1 MRPIAGVLKLHAAM
15 TLPSRASL
23 LTTLLVGLGLLCCI
37 YLAAL
42 KLINAP
48 CPLEGCGNIINSRYG
63 TIHGIPLPLLAI
75 PLWIVLALPVTRPW
89 QVRLQFASVLL
100 LALGGLVL
108 MGIQYIVLRGF
119 CAFCTLHAFT
129 ALAAAVALPV
139 RGRAHAW
146 LPALMLAL
154 ALPLVLAVKD
164 STEARFRSSEAPV
177 ASAPLGPNTPGSGVA
192 PAPPTLSLPAN
203 IDQAAFR
210 WLGEIDAKRSPLLV
224 VSFQCAHCLDLLEQT
239 LRRPQFGSFKGP
251 KIFVYA
257 QPHDS
262 ADSIAVLA
270 AMLSVAG
277 TPREQFAAVFS
288 QLDSL
293 RDPLL
298 NHDSKELRR
307 QLGILFPKYTEK
319 LADAGRQFNVQV
331 VALKFVPGKG
341 SPFLLLPDG
350 SSTYGVAT
358 SDLLFP

>member
-1 MRPIAGVLKLHAAM
+1 M

-42 KLINAP
+42 KLVNAP
-48 CPLEGCGNIINSRYG
+48 CPLSGCGDIINSRYG
-63 TIHGIPLPLLAI
+63 AIHGIPLPLLAI
-75 PLWIVLALPVTRPW
+75 PLWIVLALPATRPL
-89 QVRLQFASVLL
+89 QVRLQLGSVFL

-108 MGIQYIVLRGF
+108 MGIQFIVLKGF
-119 CAFCTLHAFT
+119 CPFCTLHAAA
-129 ALAAAVALPV
+129 ALAAAFSLPM
-139 RGRAHAW
+139 RGMAHAW

-154 ALPLVLAVKD
+154 ALPVVLGVKN
-164 STEARFRSSEAPV
+164 SAETSFGSWEAP
-177 ASAPLGPNTPGSGVA
+177 ASSSPAGPNAPGSGVA
-192 PAPPTLSLPAN
+192 PAPPSLPAN
-203 IDQAAFR
+203 VDQAAFR
-210 WLGEIDAKRSPLLV
+210 WLGEIDSKRSPLLV

-239 LRRPQFGSFKGP
+239 LRRPQFGSLKGP

-270 AMLSVAG
+270 AMLSIPG
-277 TPREQFAAVFS
+277 TPHEEFAAVFS

-298 NHDSKELRR
+298 NHDSKGLRR
-307 QLGILFPKYTEK
+307 QLGILFPRYTEK
-319 LADAGRQFNVQV
+319 LELAQRQFNVQV
-331 VALKFVPGKG
+331 VALKYVPGKG

-350 SSTYGVAT
+350 SSTYGVVT
-358 SDLLFP
+358 GDLLFP

>member
-1 MRPIAGVLKLHAAM
+1 M

-48 CPLEGCGNIINSRYG
+48 CPLEGCGEIINSRYG
-63 TIHGIPLPLLAI
+63 TIHGIPLPLFAI
-75 PLWIVLALPVTRPW
+75 PLWVVLALPAARPW
-89 QVRLQFASVLL
+89 QGLLQLGSALS

-108 MGIQYIVLRGF
+108 MGIQFFVLKGF
-119 CAFCTLHAFT
+119 CPFCTLHAAA
-129 ALAAAVALPV
+129 ALAAAFAFPIK
-139 RGRAHAW
+139 GRAHSW

-154 ALPLVLAVKD
+154 ALPVILAVKE
-164 STEARFRSSEAPV
+164 SAEARFQSLGSPASSSPAVPK
-177 ASAPLGPNTPGSGVA
+177 APGSA
-192 PAPPTLSLPAN
+192 AEPAPPPLSLPAN

-224 VSFQCAHCLDLLEQT
+224 VSFQCSHCLDLLEQT
-239 LRRPQFGSFKGP
+239 LRRPQFGSLKGP

-270 AMLSVAG
+270 AMLSVPG
-277 TPREQFAAVFS
+277 TPQEEFAAVFS
-288 QLDSL
+288 QLDNL

-307 QLGILFPKYTEK
+307 QLGVLFPKYTER
-319 LADAGRQFNVQV
+319 LADAERQFNVQV
-331 VALKFVPGKG
+331 VALKFVHGKG

-350 SSTYGVAT
+350 SSTYGVST

>member
-1 MRPIAGVLKLHAAM
+1 M
-15 TLPSRASL
+15 TLPSRATP

-48 CPLEGCGNIINSRYG
+48 CPLEGCGEIINSRYG
-63 TIHGIPLPLLAI
+63 TIHGIPLPLMAI
-75 PLWIVLALPVTRPW
+75 PLWIVLALPAARPW
-89 QVRLQFASVLL
+89 QGRVQLGSALS

-108 MGIQYIVLRGF
+108 MGIQFIVLRGF
-119 CAFCTLHAFT
+119 CAFCTLHAAA
-129 ALAAAVALPV
+129 ALAAAFALPM
-139 RGRAHAW
+139 RGRAHSW
-146 LPALMLAL
+146 LPAVMLAL
-154 ALPLVLAVKD
+154 ALPVVLAVKE
-164 STEARFRSSEAPV
+164 SAEARFRSLEAP
-177 ASAPLGPNTPGSGVA
+177 ASSSPVGPKAPGSAAA
-192 PAPPTLSLPAN
+192 PAPPPSLPAN

-224 VSFQCAHCLDLLEQT
+224 VSFQCSHCLDLLEQT
-239 LRRPQFGSFKGP
+239 LRRPQFGSLKGP

-270 AMLSVAG
+270 AMLSVPG
-277 TPREQFAAVFS
+277 TPQEEFAAVFG

-307 QLGILFPKYTEK
+307 QLGVLFPKYTEK

-331 VALKFVPGKG
+331 VALKYVPGKG

-350 SSTYGVAT
+350 SSTYGVVT

>member
-1 MRPIAGVLKLHAAM
+1 M

-42 KLINAP
+42 KLVNAP
-48 CPLEGCGNIINSRYG
+48 CPLSGCGDIINSRYG
-63 TIHGIPLPLLAI
+63 AIHGIPLPLLAI
-75 PLWIVLALPVTRPW
+75 PLWIALALPATRPW
-89 QVRLQFASVLL
+89 QVRLQLGSAFL

-108 MGIQYIVLRGF
+108 MGIQFIVLRGF
-119 CAFCTLHAFT
+119 CPLCTLHAVA
-129 ALAAAVALPV
+129 ALATAFAFPM

-146 LPALMLAL
+146 LPALILAL
-154 ALPLVLAVKD
+154 ALPVILAVKE
-164 STEARFRSSEAPV
+164 SAEARVRSWETPASSSPAGPKAPGS
-177 ASAPLGPNTPGSGVA
+177 ASAPA
-192 PAPPTLSLPAN
+192 PAPPSLPAN

-210 WLGEIDAKRSPLLV
+210 WLGEIDSKRSPLLV

-239 LRRPQFGSFKGP
+239 LRRPQFGSLRGP

-270 AMLSVAG
+270 AMLSVPG
-277 TPREQFAAVFS
+277 TPQEEFAAVFS

-298 NHDSKELRR
+298 NHDSKGLRR
-307 QLGILFPKYTEK
+307 QLGVLFPKYTEK
-319 LADAGRQFNVQV
+319 LELAQRQFNVQV
-331 VALKFVPGKG
+331 VALKYVPGKG

-350 SSTYGVAT
+350 SSTYGVVT
-358 SDLLFP
+358 GDLLFP